1 MENAWIK
8 IVALLM
14 GLLLWFHVATEKVY
28 KYRLSLPITDITLG
42 EKLTLAEAPP
52 DSFTVVVSASG
63 KQLLRRQW
71 RQRGIRILAAQLGPG
86 RHNLSLTTTNTFLA
100 NPGGFVRLEEI
111 VTPTSMLLS
120 VDYTAERKV
129 AVRSDVVAVPDEGF
143 AVLSISLPHPAEVTL
158 RGARSLVREV
168 SDVAT
173 EPKVLANLRDNLT
186 ITLPLAEPDGYQVVL
201 QPDSVTLAITIVAVK
216 TRVFDAIPVMVINAP
231 ADRHLIVFPP
241 QLEVEL
247 TGPPDDIDT
256 LSGNSINAIVDYS
269 ELDSRG
275 RGPVTVSCPT
285 PFEVKKISVD
295 TVTVFGE

>member
-42 EKLTLAEAPP
+42 EKLTLAKAPP

-71 RQRGIRILAAQLGPG
+71 RQRGIRIMAAQLGPG
-86 RHNLSLTTTNTFLA
+86 RHTLSLTTANTFLS

-111 VTPTSMLLS
+111 VSPTSMLLS
-120 VDYTAERKV
+120 VDYIAERKV
-129 AVRSDVVAVPDEGF
+129 AVRSGIAAVPDEGF
-143 AVLSISLPHPAEVTL
+143 AVLSISPPQPAEVTL

-168 SDVAT
+168 SDVTT
-173 EPKVLANLRDNLT
+173 EPRVLANLRDNLT
-186 ITLPLAEPDGYQVVL
+186 ITLPLAEPEGYQVVL

-216 TRVFDAIPVMVINAP
+216 TRVIDAIPVMVINAP
-231 ADRHLIVFPP
+231 TDRHLIVFPP
-241 QLEVEL
+241 QLEIEL

-256 LSGNSINAIVDYS
+256 LSGNSINATVDYS

-275 RGPVTVSCPT
+275 RGPVTVICPT
-285 PFEVKKISVD
+285 PFKVKKISVD